1 MSDSISRQ
9 AALDI
14 FDDYNVAVENG
25 QIEAYSRDRK
35 RLCDLPP
42 AQPELCEDAV
52 SREAVIDC
60 VRQDCFAVFTA
71 NERVCEIKD
80 LPPITPKQRTGKCM
94 WCERLKE
101 RNLRIEYYWIDEE
114 GCTASFSEPHI
125 VATGI
130 AKFCPNC
137 GAKITEGDAE

>member
-1 MSDSISRQ
+1 MVNETLEADRAYQKAIAEAKQEAKRQ
-9 AALDI
+9 A
-14 FDDYNVAVENG
+14 
-25 QIEAYSRDRK
+25 IESSDCIDR
-35 RLCDLPP
+35 R
-42 AQPELCEDAV
+42 
-52 SREAVIDC
+52 AVIDIALQYC
-60 VRQDCFAVFTA
+60 PDDDG
-71 NERVCEIKD
+71 VCSKAGHDPREMLDEIEQ
-80 LPPITPKQRTGKCM
+80 LPPVQPQRTGKCM

-137 GAKITEGDAE
+137 GAKMEGTNNDT

>member
-1 MSDSISRQ
+1 VSRK
-9 AALDI
+9 
-14 FDDYNVAVENG
+14 AVQYLLAHFVDEDKYVN
-25 QIEAYSRDRK
+25 A
-35 RLCDLPP
+35 CDGLKHLPP
-42 AQPELCEDAV
+42 V
-52 SREAVIDC
+52 
-60 VRQDCFAVFTA
+60 
-71 NERVCEIKD
+71 
-80 LPPITPKQRTGKCM
+80 TPKQRTGKCV

-137 GAKITEGDAE
+137 GAKMTEGVAE

>member
-1 MSDSISRQ
+1 MNDDTIRRQ
-9 AALDI
+9 AAITQLSHNKNKG
-14 FDDYNVAVENG
+14 DDEWELAVENDI
-25 QIEAYSRDRK
+25 QTIWK
-35 RLCDLPP
+35 LPP
-42 AQPELCEDAV
+42 AQPEELDTLIKALEAEHKKL
-52 SREAVIDC
+52 REMQA
-60 VRQDCFAVFTA
+60 
-71 NERVCEIKD
+71 
-80 LPPITPKQRTGKCM
+80 KQRTGKCM

-137 GAKITEGDAE
+137 GAKLTEGDAE

>member
-1 MSDSISRQ
+1 MTDDLISRH
-9 AALDI
+9 AAITQLSHNKNKGDDEWELAVDNDI
-14 FDDYNVAVENG
+14 QKIWN
-25 QIEAYSRDRK
+25 
-35 RLCDLPP
+35 LPS
-42 AQPELCEDAV
+42 AL
-52 SREAVIDC
+52 
-60 VRQDCFAVFTA
+60 
-71 NERVCEIKD
+71 
-80 LPPITPKQRTGKCM
+80 PKQRTGKCM

>member
-1 MSDSISRQ
+1 MDDLISRQ

-42 AQPELCEDAV
+42 AQPE
-52 SREAVIDC
+52 R
-60 VRQDCFAVFTA
+60 
-71 NERVCEIKD
+71 
-80 LPPITPKQRTGKCM
+80 RTGKCI

>member
-1 MSDSISRQ
+1 MDEYIRKQDAIDALHMHLMYRMGTDS
-9 AALDI
+9 
-14 FDDYNVAVENG
+14 NK
-25 QIEAYSRDRK
+25 K
-35 RLCDLPP
+35 RLDDWINGVPS
-42 AQPELCEDAV
+42 AQPE
-52 SREAVIDC
+52 
-60 VRQDCFAVFTA
+60 
-71 NERVCEIKD
+71 
-80 LPPITPKQRTGKCM
+80 QRTGKCM

-137 GAKITEGDAE
+137 GAMMEEQDE